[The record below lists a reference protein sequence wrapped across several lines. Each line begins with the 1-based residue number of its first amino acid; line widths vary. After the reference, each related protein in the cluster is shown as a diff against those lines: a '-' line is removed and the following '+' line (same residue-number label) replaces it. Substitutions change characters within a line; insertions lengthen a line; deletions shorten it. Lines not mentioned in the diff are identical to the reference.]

1 MARPALVEMNAGVLG
16 HGFLCRRPALGARD
30 RRHDGCRPFRIVAH
44 GPPQTGTDLGEC
56 SPSLFGTASLRLNGF
71 RVSRKTL
78 RIEVSFRR
86 PCAELMLPP
95 SRGRWTVAAPHRRA
109 VKEHPGVPSR
119 DRETEHGIESPAHD
133 LSPVPIMPRPMIGDQ
148 PRGTRH
154 VGLARTQFVRP
165 HDVDDHIRVR
175 VLGEPRSH
183 DLRSTPEALP
193 SRRGGEKDGP
203 DVPGIAIECGLK
215 RRSGR
220 QHLMGDRGAAAAT
233 RSHDEEKR
241 PERPRGVEERFHSHP
256 RRTRT
261 SRAANQIAAPDHMT
275 ILTTRGA
282 HREDARGASSI
293 THASRGR

>member
-1 MARPALVEMNAGVLG
+1 MNARVLG
-16 HGFLCRRPALGARD
+16 HDFLCCYATLGARD
-30 RRHDGCRPFRIVAH
+30 RRNHGRRSFRIAAH
-44 GPPQTGTDLGEC
+44 GPPQTDTDPEEC
-56 SPSLFGTASLRLNGF
+56 IPSSFGIASLGLKGLC
-71 RVSRKTL
+71 VSRKAL

-86 PCAELMLPP
+86 PSAELMLPP
-95 SRGRWTVAAPHRRA
+95 SGCRWTVAAPHRRA
-109 VKEHPGVPSR
+109 VKEHPGIPGR
-119 DRETEHGIESPAHD
+119 DRETEHRIERPAYD
-133 LSPVPIMPRPMIGDQ
+133 LSPVPVMPRPSISDQ
-148 PRGTRH
+148 LRGTRH
-154 VGLARTQFVRP
+154 VSLARTQFVRP

-183 DLRSTPEALP
+183 DLRRTAEALP

-215 RRSGR
+215 RRSGC

-233 RSHDEEKR
+233 RRHDEEKR
-241 PERPRGVEERFHSHP
+241 PEQPRGVEERFHSHP

-282 HREDARGASSI
+282 HREDASGASSI